1 MKSLRIFSVLI
12 GDIAML
18 SGSFFI
24 TLILR
29 YGENTSQELI
39 RLHTIPFIILY
50 TLWIVIFYIFNLYE
64 IHSIK
69 PNFISIKNILLALIT
84 SGIMGFL
91 MFYFIP
97 YFGITPKTTMILNVG
112 IFGGLFILWRT
123 LYYHLFA
130 YRFQKSIAIIGMS
143 PESALLV
150 DEITRNRHMGYKY
163 VGNFETLHEMKN
175 ANIHPDII
183 VLGRTL
189 ATSELMELSEIKAD
203 VIRIVEAFQKMFY
216 KIPVSLVIDNS
227 ATKIIE
233 QEESHLYK
241 IIRRIIDCVF
251 ALTVII
257 ITLPVTLIT
266 SLAILIEDGRPILLR
281 QKRIG
286 KRKKVFN
293 IYKFRSMIVLSADG
307 SAENAGA
314 RWADTNDSRVT
325 KVGKIIRKLHIDEIP
340 QMINILKGDIALVG
354 PRPERPEFVSKLEES
369 IPYYFLRHT
378 VQPGFTGWAQIK
390 FRYARTELDS
400 KEKFEY
406 DLYYIRNKNFFF
418 DIGIILKTIQIIFT
432 H

>member
-1 MKSLRIFSVLI
+1 MKSIRIFSILL
-12 GDIAML
+12 GDIVML
-18 SGSFFI
+18 AGSLAV
-24 TLILR
+24 TLVLRHGQNLSTKIL
-29 YGENTSQELI
+29 EEHI
-39 RLHTIPFIILY
+39 APFAILY
-50 TLWIVIFYIFNLYE
+50 MLWVIIFYIFNLYE

-69 PNFISIKNILLALIT
+69 PNFTSMRQIVLALLI
-84 SGIMGFL
+84 SGIVGFL

-112 IFGGLFILWRT
+112 VFGILFVLWRT

-163 VGNFETLHEMKN
+163 VGNFETLHAMKN
-175 ANIHPDII
+175 SNTHPDII

-203 VIRIVEAFQKMFY
+203 TIRIMEAFQKMFF
-216 KIPVSLVIDNS
+216 KIPVSLIVDTT

-241 IIRRIIDCVF
+241 ITRRTVEIVF
-251 ALTVII
+251 ALVVLVVTSPII
-257 ITLPVTLIT
+257 LFTA
-266 SLAILIEDGRPILLR
+266 LAILFEDGRPVFYTQTR
-281 QKRIG
+281 VG
-286 KRKKVFN
+286 KKKKVFN
-293 IYKFRSMIVLSADG
+293 IIKFRSMTQN
-307 SAENAGA
+307 AEKNGA
-314 RWADTNDSRVT
+314 MWADTNDSRVT

-354 PRPERPEFVSKLEES
+354 PRPERPEFVSKLETS

-378 VQPGFTGWAQIK
+378 LKPGFTGWAQIK

-406 DLYYIRNKNFFF
+406 DLYYIRNKNFFL

>member
-130 YRFQKSIAIIGMS
+130 YRFQKTIAIIGIS
-143 PESALLV
+143 TESELLV
-150 DEITRNRHMGYKY
+150 DEINRNRHAGYKY
-163 VGNFETLHEMKN
+163 VGNFESLSEMKN
-175 ANIHPDII
+175 QDVSPDII
-183 VLGRTL
+183 VLGRAL
-189 ATSELMELSEIKAD
+189 ATHELMELSEIKAD
-203 VIRIVEAFQKMFY
+203 IIRIMEAFQKMFF
-216 KIPVSLVIDNS
+216 KIPVSLINDAS

-233 QEESHLYK
+233 QEESTIYK
-241 IIRRIIDCVF
+241 ISRRITEIIF
-251 ALTVII
+251 ALIVLILTLPISI
-257 ITLPVTLIT
+257 ITAC
-266 SLAILIEDGRPILLR
+266 AILLEDRGPITYRQARTGR
-281 QKRIG
+281 K
-286 KRKKVFN
+286 KKVFS
-293 IYKFRSMIVLSADG
+293 IIKFRSMRVD
-307 SAENAGA
+307 AEQHGA
-314 RWADTNDSRVT
+314 KWADQNDSRMT
-325 KVGKIIRKLHIDEIP
+325 KVGRIIRKLHVDEIP

-354 PRPERPEFVSKLEES
+354 PRPERPEFISKLEES
-369 IPYYFLRHT
+369 IPYYFLRQT
-378 VQPGFTGWAQIK
+378 IKPGFTGWAQIK

>member
-1 MKSLRIFSVLI
+1 MKSLRIFSILI

-18 SGSFFI
+18 VGSFFV
-24 TLILR
+24 TLLLR
-29 YGENTSQELI
+29 YGSDITSAI
-39 RLHTIPFIILY
+39 IGVHMTPFALLY
-50 TLWIVIFYIFNLYE
+50 LLWVMIFYIFNLYE

-69 PNFISIKNILLALIT
+69 PNFISIKQIVLALLT
-84 SGIMGFL
+84 SGIAGFL

-97 YFGITPKTTMILNVG
+97 YFGITPKTMMVANVG
-112 IFGGLFILWRT
+112 IFGLMFVLWRT

-130 YRFQKSIAIIGMS
+130 YRFQKTIAIIGMS
-143 PESALLV
+143 TESTLLV
-150 DEITRNRHMGYKY
+150 DEISRNRHIGYKY

-175 ANIHPDII
+175 MNVSPDIV

-189 ATSELMELSEIKAD
+189 STTELMELSEIKAD
-203 VIRIVEAFQKMFY
+203 IIRIMEAFQKMFF
-216 KIPVSLVIDNS
+216 KIPVSLMQDTT

-233 QEESHLYK
+233 QEESPLYK
-241 IIRRIIDCVF
+241 TCRRITEVIF
-251 ALTVII
+251 ALCVLV
-257 ITLPVTLIT
+257 ITLPFTLIT
-266 SLAILIEDGRPILLR
+266 ALAILMEDGRPIFYT
-281 QKRIG
+281 QTRIG
-286 KRKKVFN
+286 KKKKEFS
-293 IYKFRSMIVLSADG
+293 IIKFRSMTKN
-307 SAENAGA
+307 AEKNGA
-314 RWADTNDSRVT
+314 QWADTNDSRVT
-325 KVGKIIRKLHIDEIP
+325 KVGRIIRKLHIDEIP

-378 VQPGFTGWAQIK
+378 AKPGFTGWAQIK

-406 DLYYIRNKNFFF
+406 DLYYIRNKNFFL

>member
-1 MKSLRIFSVLI
+1 MKSARIFSILL
-12 GDIAML
+12 GDIVML
-18 SGSFFI
+18 AGSFFV
-24 TLILR
+24 TLVLRHRQYLTLDTIDYHIAPFALLYILW
-29 YGENTSQELI
+29 LI
-39 RLHTIPFIILY
+39 
-50 TLWIVIFYIFNLYE
+50 VFYIFNLYE

-69 PNFISIKNILLALIT
+69 PNFVSMRQIVLALAT
-84 SGIMGFL
+84 SGIAGFL

-112 IFGGLFILWRT
+112 VFGVLFVLWRT

-150 DEITRNRHMGYKY
+150 DEITRNRHIGYKY
-163 VGNFETLHEMKN
+163 VGNFETLQAMKN
-175 ANIHPDII
+175 ANTHPDII

-189 ATSELMELSEIKAD
+189 ATNELMELSEIKAD
-203 VIRIVEAFQKMFY
+203 TIRIMEAFQKMFY
-216 KIPVSLVIDNS
+216 KIPVSLIVDTT

-241 IIRRIIDCVF
+241 ITRRTVEIVF
-251 ALTVII
+251 ALVVLVATSPII
-257 ITLPVTLIT
+257 LFTA
-266 SLAILIEDGRPILLR
+266 LAILIEDGRPVFYT
-281 QKRIG
+281 QKRVG
-286 KRKKVFN
+286 KKKKTFS
-293 IYKFRSMIVLSADG
+293 IIKFRSMTKN
-307 SAENAGA
+307 AEKNGA
-314 RWADTNDSRVT
+314 QWADTNDSRVT
-325 KVGKIIRKLHIDEIP
+325 KVGRIIRKLHIDEIP

-369 IPYYFLRHT
+369 VPYYFLRHT
-378 VQPGFTGWAQIK
+378 AKPGFTGWAQIK

-406 DLYYIRNKNFFF
+406 DLYYIRNKNFFL